1 MDKLKFKT
9 NLKVH
14 SLSLDE
20 YSYVNIK
27 EDLFYPGSQ
36 EIALAEK
43 GMFNF
48 DHPDAFD
55 WDLLESVLL
64 VRVSQLNRLKDSS

>member
-64 VRVSQLNRLKDSS
+64 V

>member
-20 YSYVNIK
+20 YRYVNIK

-64 VRVSQLNRLKDSS
+64 VRVSQLNRLKVSS

>member
-64 VRVSQLNRLKDSS
+64 VRVCQLNRLKDSS